1 MTDYNGISSEL
12 YADRLCLLIRG
23 DFITDPVRFEFV
35 ETWLEL
41 AGVCD
46 ANEYFTAL
54 NLYYQIEWPENPSP
68 QYWDFINEAVA
79 IASERLP
86 SEQRIAAECRIYFTE
101 NPIIQEG
108 TPWERPE

>member
-1 MTDYNGISSEL
+1 MTDYNGISSAL

-23 DFITDPVRFEFV
+23 DFITDPDRYEDV
-35 ETWLEL
+35 ETWMEL

-46 ANEYFTAL
+46 ANDYFTAA
-54 NLYYQIEWPENPSP
+54 NLHLQIEWPENPSP

-86 SEQRIAAECRIYFTE
+86 SEQRIAIKCRSYFDE
-101 NPIIQEG
+101 NSIIQDNTG
-108 TPWERPE
+108 WERPE